1 MVREIARDGRR
12 RVNAEMPAAKE
23 AVVKA
28 QAEGA
33 SFEQLDE
40 LRKLRLAIQLVV
52 LGQFVCILV
61 RIL

>member
-52 LGQFVCILV
+52 LGQFVCIL
-61 RIL
+61 

>member
-1 MVREIARDGRR
+1 MVREIARDVRR